1 VIGVDLAPQQDS
13 SVQTN
18 LSFEVDDITNDW
30 ARHTLFDL
38 VHIRML
44 WGVINDWSKVYA
56 ESFKYA
62 SVVGPP
68 LDPR

>member
-1 VIGVDLAPQQDS
+1 MIGVDLAPQQES

-18 LSFEVDDITNDW
+18 LTFEVDDVTNDW
-30 ARHTLFDL
+30 TTDTLFDL

-44 WGVINDWSKVYA
+44 WGVSDNWPKVYS

-62 SVVGPP
+62 SVAAP
-68 LDPR
+68 

>member
-1 VIGVDLAPQQDS
+1 MIGVDLAPQQDS

-18 LSFEVDDITNDW
+18 LYFEVDDITNDW
-30 ARHTLFDL
+30 TTHILFDL

-44 WGVINDWSKVYA
+44 WGVINDWPKVFA
-56 ESFKYA
+56 ESFRYA
-62 SVVGPP
+62 SVVCP